1 MRKRNMRL
9 VYTGAGLAV
18 FAVLFFFVMMSFS
31 SQSTDPK
38 ALLAI
43 VGQTAGVMLGIA
55 TTLAIIGFIGTKS

>member
-18 FAVLFFFVMMSFS
+18 FAVIFFFVMMSFA

-38 ALLAI
+38 ALLEI
-43 VGQTAGVMLGIA
+43 VGQTAGVGIGIGVA
-55 TTLAIIGFIGTKS
+55 MAIIGFIGTKA